1 MMKKNGLS
9 RRLSTAIIVILW
21 FNVAS
26 AFWPYRE
33 PVYTV
38 SRQLGPSLEFT
49 IEDLMAPSSA
59 PPSPPPPSRPSLPG
73 LLWPQ
78 KQKQQKPRDVAE
90 DEDVQDEA
98 KEARLSV
105 PRLVWPR
112 QPQQKPRD
120 EEKFFIAETEEARSS
135 PTQKTQ
141 KSEMQEVKQQQQKK
155 ESVVVNSKPSVNQT
169 SAVDRRNATGPLLSF
184 NRRQGRLD
192 LEMKGLHSSRNGRPA
207 RRIHDKDNTPKA
219 SPFTKYPPLDPDAVT
234 VSVDP
239 SAVVRLLW
247 YFSQASG
254 SLGLAMLGT
263 LRLLAPLIVA
273 RRGLNWLGDIFNDW
287 YTGRYLRKTYKRM
300 EHNYWRF
307 YQVPAVLRSTGRL
320 VAQLALLMT
329 LGKVMENWVGLS
341 HSPCVVGSGGC
352 YWWCGILWIVAV
364 VGTGHAGAAAIAM
377 WGGPLRIQMPSD
389 VLAQR
394 RPSKRQ
400 VLTHPWHILLW
411 LRDPDQWISEFAT
424 SRRDSATQLKP
435 FHPDPLIFPVTYE
448 PLRILQMVTIAKEM
462 ALNQS
467 MMHSI
472 MRQVLIQQAM
482 GDEWF
487 RVLLLERRVT
497 LGVAVMVGYIWSTF
511 SLFWT
516 VARASRLSA
525 LLLLPSVFA

>member
-1 MMKKNGLS
+1 MMKTNGFS
-9 RRLSTAIIVILW
+9 RRLFTAMIVILW

-33 PVYTV
+33 PVYTL
-38 SRQLGPSLEFT
+38 SRKLGSSLEFT
-49 IEDLMAPSSA
+49 IEDLMAPSAA
-59 PPSPPPPSRPSLPG
+59 PPSPPPPSRPSLTG
-73 LLWPQ
+73 LLWPREQQ
-78 KQKQQKPRDVAE
+78 KKPRDEAK
-90 DEDVQDEA
+90 DVIDEA
-98 KEARLSV
+98 EEARLSV

-112 QPQQKPRD
+112 QQQQKPRNED
-120 EEKFFIAETEEARSS
+120 EFIIDGAEKAQSS
-135 PTQKTQ
+135 PSQKGQ
-141 KSEMQEVKQQQQKK
+141 KSETQGVKQQQQIK
-155 ESVVVNSKPSVNQT
+155 ESVVMNSNPSVNQT

-192 LEMKGLHSSRNGRPA
+192 LEMKGLHSSKNGRAA
-207 RRIHDKDNTPKA
+207 RRINDNGNMAKA
-219 SPFTKYPPLDPDAVT
+219 SPFTKSPPLDPDALT

-239 SAVVRLLW
+239 SAVIRLIW
-247 YFSQASG
+247 YLSRATG

-273 RRGLNWLGDIFNDW
+273 RRGLNWIGDIFNDW

-320 VAQLALLMT
+320 VAQLTLLMT

-364 VGTGHAGAAAIAM
+364 VGTGHAGAAAIAR

-400 VLTHPWHILLW
+400 VLTKPWHILLW

-435 FHPDPLIFPVTYE
+435 FVPDPLIFPVTYE

-462 ALNQS
+462 ALNES